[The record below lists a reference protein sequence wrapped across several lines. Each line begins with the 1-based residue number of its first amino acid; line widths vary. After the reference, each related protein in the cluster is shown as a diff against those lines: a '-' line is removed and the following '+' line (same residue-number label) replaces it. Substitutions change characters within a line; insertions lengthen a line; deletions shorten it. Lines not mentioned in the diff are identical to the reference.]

1 MMENIKEVLE
11 KVKEWKEE
19 IIREVKEEIRSEIL
33 ELHKNNNVGM
43 GTAGNL
49 GGANNEGGLTFSIKK
64 EVVNTVREEDDRSR
78 EKNVV
83 IQGYK
88 GNEREERAFVEALIK
103 DKLKLRNIDVMEVL
117 RLGKKTG

>member
-1 MMENIKEVLE
+1 MMENMKEVLE

-88 GNEREERAFVEALIK
+88 GNEREERAFVEALS
-103 DKLKLRNIDVMEVL
+103 
-117 RLGKKTG
+117 KTN

>member
-1 MMENIKEVLE
+1 MENMKEVLE

>member
-1 MMENIKEVLE
+1 MIENKKEVLE

-33 ELHKNNNVGM
+33 ELDKNNNVGM

-49 GGANNEGGLTFSIKK
+49 GGGNNEGGLTFSIKK
-64 EVVNTVREEDDRSR
+64 EVVNTVREEDDRRSR

-83 IQGYK
+83 IHGYK
-88 GNEREERAFVEALIK
+88 GNERE
-103 DKLKLRNIDVMEVL
+103 DEVL
-117 RLGKKTG
+117 GST